1 MLTDFGITNP
11 NEAFHFLREFAHIY
25 YMAPQMGNIG
35 PIIEEDRNLIGLPK
49 RPSLKKLLKDWHFAW
64 VEFQETGDARS
75 TKTGK
80 IITRGKAY
88 WHFASNNKEPNGNQK
103 RN

>member
-35 PIIEEDRNLIGLPK
+35 PIIAEDRNLIYIGLPK
-49 RPSLKKLLKDWHFAW
+49 RPSLKKLLKDWYFAW
-64 VEFQETGDARS
+64 IEFQKTGDAE
-75 TKTGK
+75 KYQNWQDHYEG
-80 IITRGKAY
+80 
-88 WHFASNNKEPNGNQK
+88 
-103 RN
+103 